1 MLNLQKDSIPVF
13 VSERRHDENGKT
25 GIAQMLCRTDNKGDQ
40 RMNTKQK
47 QMKKLVKVLQGKPKF
62 FAIWGLIFAAIG
74 LVLDKMIK
82 TRLDFSG
89 LLSSAKYLILLA
101 GICAVVNFILRA
113 LIKDEEREEKDYE
126 S

>member
-1 MLNLQKDSIPVF
+1 
-13 VSERRHDENGKT
+13 
-25 GIAQMLCRTDNKGDQ
+25 
-40 RMNTKQK
+40 MNTKQK

-74 LVLDKMIK
+74 LVLDKMIQ